1 MNLANHSKMK
11 LGRTKPATKS
21 AHIALATFAAE
32 PLPPAPPTFDGSE
45 LVMQGG
51 GYPLFGN
58 DKYGDCTCVATA
70 HLMMTIAA
78 AKADRSVGFTDEE
91 VIGTYLQ
98 LGDGE
103 DEGLVETDVLKAVS
117 SVGFPIPDPTDHW
130 LGHVSIDHHD
140 VELVKQCIALFG
152 GAYIGAEL
160 PVTAES
166 QEVWDIIGNPNDRK
180 SNAFPGS
187 WGGHAM
193 CVVGYD
199 ARGVWVIT
207 WGAKKLMTWEWF
219 GLYVDEF
226 HVCLDYQLSY
236 RAGLDI
242 TALQRYMQIA
252 GGLPVK
258 VTAPSAEEIEAAQK
272 AERDAAAAKVE
283 EELLAA
289 AAAGAA
295 KAQQEADARTKQA
308 EKDAEEAAA
317 KAALV
322 EAEHKAQATHEALA
336 AAKAA
341 DKATDDALLAAEK
354 AEIEASE
361 VEIVAEPATPP
372 GTDPTPAR

>member
-1 MNLANHSKMK
+1 MNFANHSKMK

-21 AHIALATFAAE
+21 AHIALANYAAK
-32 PLPPAPPTFDGSE
+32 PLPPAPESFDGSE

-51 GYPLFGN
+51 GYPVFGN

-78 AKADRSVGFTDEE
+78 AKADRSVGFTDEQ

-117 SVGFPIPDPTDHW
+117 AVGFPIPDPTDHW

-166 QEVWDIIGNPNDRK
+166 QDVWDIIGNPRDPK
-180 SNAFPGS
+180 SNAYPGS

-199 ARGVWVIT
+199 KTGVYVIT
-207 WGAKKLMTWEWF
+207 WGAKKRMTWEWF
-219 GLYVDEF
+219 ALYVDEF
-226 HVCLDYQLSY
+226 HVCLDAQLAY
-236 RAGLDI
+236 RAYIDMS
-242 TALQRYMQIA
+242 TLQHDLVIA
-252 GGLPVK
+252 GGLV
-258 VTAPSAEEIEAAQK
+258 VGSAAITAEDAARAEAALLEAEEQAKQDE
-272 AERDAAAAKVE
+272 AAAAE
-283 EELLAA
+283 
-289 AAAGAA
+289 
-295 KAQQEADARTKQA
+295 ARTKQA

-322 EAEHKAQATHEALA
+322 EAENKAQATHEALV

-341 DKATDDALLAAEK
+341 DKAADDALLAAEK

-361 VEIVAEPATPP
+361 VEIVAEPAS
-372 GTDPTPAR
+372 TDPTPAR